1 MEPAQPADRVPADR
15 TPPDGQ
21 PPVDHPVGGEP
32 PATGP
37 TAPATGEPALVAGE
51 PAPASGEPAPVAGE
65 PAAAAG
71 EPAPVVGEPASAAGE
86 SAPEPAGQPSVARSV
101 PGDAAGG
108 SGGAA
113 GTGERPAPPPRVA
126 AAATKAERSPKD
138 MAISLLVLL
147 IPIALLLAFYR
158 GFLGG
163 DQATT
168 VDPAPAIEQARSAN
182 TFPVSEP
189 QGLGSGWRTV
199 SARYQTVEGGA
210 NLRIGYLTPE
220 GRGVQLLQSNVPVE
234 QLLPAE
240 LTDQSQPQGPTELAG
255 RTWQRY
261 TARGNQQALVL
272 LEPTRTV
279 LVVGDAR
286 DNELRDLA
294 GALR

>member
-21 PPVDHPVGGEP
+21 PPAGLPAGAEP
-32 PATGP
+32 TATGP
-37 TAPATGEPALVAGE
+37 TPP
-51 PAPASGEPAPVAGE
+51 
-65 PAAAAG
+65 AAG
-71 EPAPVVGEPASAAGE
+71 EPARVAGEPTPAA
-86 SAPEPAGQPSVARSV
+86 
-101 PGDAAGG
+101 
-108 SGGAA
+108 
-113 GTGERPAPPPRVA
+113 GERPAPPPRVA
-126 AAATKAERSPKD
+126 AAAPKAERSPKD

-168 VDPAPAIEQARSAN
+168 VDAAPAIEQARSAN

-199 SARYQTVEGGA
+199 SARYQTVDGGA

-220 GRGVQLLQSNVPVE
+220 GRGVQLLQSNVPAE
-234 QLLPAE
+234 RLLPAE
-240 LTDQSQPQGPTELAG
+240 LTDQSQPQGPTELGG

-294 GALR
+294 GALH

>member
-15 TPPDGQ
+15 TPPGGQ
-21 PPVDHPVGGEP
+21 PPVDQPAGAEP
-32 PATGP
+32 AATGP
-37 TAPATGEPALVAGE
+37 TALATGEPALVAGE
-51 PAPASGEPAPVAGE
+51 PAPAADEPALVAGE
-65 PAAAAG
+65 PAQAGG
-71 EPAPVVGEPASAAGE
+71 EPAPDPSV
-86 SAPEPAGQPSVARSV
+86 QPSVARPV

-108 SGGAA
+108 PDDATGA
-113 GTGERPAPPPRVA
+113 GERSAPPPRVA

-182 TFPVSEP
+182 IFPVSEP
-189 QGLGSGWRTV
+189 HGLGSGWRTV

-220 GRGVQLLQSNVPVE
+220 GRGVQLLQSNVPAE